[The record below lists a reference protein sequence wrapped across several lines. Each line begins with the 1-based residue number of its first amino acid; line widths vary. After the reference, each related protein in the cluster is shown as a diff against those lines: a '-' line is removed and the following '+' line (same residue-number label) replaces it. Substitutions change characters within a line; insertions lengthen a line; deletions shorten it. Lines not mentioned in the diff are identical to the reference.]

1 MSDQMPEQTKS
12 AQKLSPDHLLALYEI
27 TAVMNSSLEF
37 DEALDNIMRSVMDV
51 MKAQRGFLMVADQ
64 ETSEL
69 RVLIVRGVDGE
80 TLEKEGY
87 STTIVNEV
95 VRTGETLLTNN
106 AQFDTRF
113 QAGQSIIM
121 RGLRAILCAPM
132 MVQNRLVGVIY
143 VDTSM
148 RAGNFSNSDR
158 DLLTAVAGQA
168 GISLENARLYTV
180 AVEKGRLERELQMA
194 SEIQQGL
201 LPHNLPQMAGYEI
214 AASWQAAREVAGDF
228 YDAFPLEEGRK
239 FGVVVADVSDKGA
252 PAALFMAVART
263 MIRSNANAGLPPVE
277 TLSRT
282 NDLILDDAESGMFVT
297 VYHSH
302 FMPGGASIHV
312 NAGHNPPLLY
322 RKATGSAELM
332 PRGGR
337 AVGWF
342 PDNPLREIGIQLEP
356 GDLIV
361 YYTDGLTEAQ
371 DKNDVFFGE
380 DRLMEL
386 VEDNATYSAEEIM
399 TTILGKFKSFT
410 EGVPPF
416 DDVTIVVVC
425 YTGE

>member
-1 MSDQMPEQTKS
+1 MTDHTQS
-12 AQKLSPDHLLALYEI
+12 AQNLSPDHLLALYEI
-27 TAVMNSSLEF
+27 TAEMNSSLDF
-37 DEALDNIMRSVMDV
+37 DEALNNIMRSVMHV
-51 MKAQRGFLMVADQ
+51 MKAQRGFLMVAEPD
-64 ETSEL
+64 TDEL
-69 RVLIVRGVDGE
+69 RVLVVQGLDGE
-80 TLEKEGY
+80 TLESEGY

-95 VRTGETLLTNN
+95 VKTRQTLLTNN

-132 MVQNRLVGVIY
+132 LTKDRLVGVIY

-148 RAGNFSNSDR
+148 RAGNFSNADR
-158 DLLTAVAGQA
+158 DLLAAVAGQA
-168 GISLENARLYTV
+168 GIALENARLYSV

-201 LPHNLPQMAGYEI
+201 LPHHLPDVPGYEI
-214 AASWQAAREVAGDF
+214 AASWEAAREVAGDF
-228 YDAFPLEEGRK
+228 YDAFRLGENK
-239 FGVVVADVSDKGA
+239 FGIVVADVSDKGA

-277 TLSRT
+277 TISRT

-302 FMPGGASIHV
+302 FMRGGKGIHV

-322 RKATGSAELM
+322 RAASRSGEYL

-342 PDNPLREIGIQLEP
+342 PDNPLSQVDVDLEP
-356 GDLIV
+356 GDLIL

-371 DKNDVFFGE
+371 DRYGEFFGE
-380 DRLMEL
+380 ERLAQL
-386 VEDNATYSAEEIM
+386 VVENAHLDADNLM
-399 TTILGKFKSFT
+399 TTILKTFKKFI

-416 DDVTIVVVC
+416 DDVTIVIVK
-425 YTGE
+425 YIGE

>member
-1 MSDQMPEQTKS
+1 MSDQLPDQTKS
-12 AQKLSPDHLLALYEI
+12 AQNLSSDHLLALYEI
-27 TAVMNSSLEF
+27 TAEMNSSLDF
-37 DEALDNIMRSVMDV
+37 DEALNNIMRSVMHV
-51 MKAQRGFLMVADQ
+51 MKGQRGFLMVAEP

-69 RVLIVRGVDGE
+69 RVLVVQGVDGE
-80 TLEKEGY
+80 TLEEEGY

-95 VRTGETLLTNN
+95 VKTRETLLTNN

-132 MVQNRLVGVIY
+132 LAKGRLVGVIY

-148 RAGNFSNSDR
+148 RAGNFSNADR

-168 GISLENARLYTV
+168 ALSLENARLYSV

-194 SEIQQGL
+194 SEIQEGL
-201 LPHNLPQMAGYEI
+201 LPHKLPIMRGYEI
-214 AASWQAAREVAGDF
+214 SASWEAAREVAGDF
-228 YDAFPLEEGRK
+228 YDAFALDEKLGL
-239 FGVVVADVSDKGA
+239 VIADVSDKGA

-263 MIRSNANAGLPPVE
+263 MIRSNANAGLSPVE
-277 TLSRT
+277 TISRT

-302 FMPGGASIHV
+302 LFEGGHTIHV

-322 RKATGSAELM
+322 RHASRSAEYL
-332 PRGGR
+332 PLGGR

-342 PDNPLREIGIQLEP
+342 PDNPLSQVDVDLEP
-356 GDLIV
+356 GDIIV

-371 DKNDVFFGE
+371 NKNDVFFGE
-380 DRLMEL
+380 ERLSQM
-386 VEDNATYSAEEIM
+386 VIDNANLNADDLM
-399 TTILGKFKSFT
+399 KFILDDFKEFT
-410 EGVPPF
+410 RGVAPF
-416 DDVTIVVVC
+416 DDVTLMVVRYV
-425 YTGE
+425 GG